1 MPNYCKININS
12 GKGCLVVMRGSI
24 LFLSFLTLFLMGE
37 ASFSAEIEG
46 LRVWPAPDKTR
57 VVFDLS
63 ETVEYKAFIVENPT
77 RVVIDFKNSRS
88 HKTLVS
94 PISKN
99 KLLRKIRS
107 AEKQDNA
114 FRVVL
119 DLRRKVKIKSFQLL
133 PANNRGH
140 RLVIDLIDPKT
151 IKQTPVTKPTIT
163 SLNQTK
169 SERNRRAI
177 PTPTFRD
184 LIVAVDA
191 GHGGKDPGATGK
203 RGTKEKDVVLSIA
216 KKLAAKI
223 NRTAGMRAVL
233 TRKSDK
239 FLALRER
246 IDVARAH
253 NADLFISIHADAFKN
268 HEVQGSSV
276 YVLSE
281 NGASSEAARW
291 LAAKE
296 NSADFIG
303 GVKWHAEEDPVLKEV
318 LIDLSQNAVL
328 DASTNIAGQVLG
340 GLKRV
345 GKVHKPNVQ
354 HAGFVVL
361 KSPDIPSIL
370 IETGFITNPSEES
383 KLLNPKQQN
392 KLVNA
397 IHSGIKRYFSEYAP
411 PGTRLAAK

>member
-1 MPNYCKININS
+1 
-12 GKGCLVVMRGSI
+12 MRGSI
-24 LFLSFLTLFLMGE
+24 LILSFLTLFCFAE
-37 ASFSAEIEG
+37 VSFSAEIEG

-63 ETVEYKAFIVENPT
+63 ETVDYKVFVVENPA

-88 HKTLVS
+88 HKQLAPT
-94 PISKN
+94 ISKN

-107 AEKQDNA
+107 SAKQDNA
-114 FRVVL
+114 LRVVL
-119 DLRRKVKIKSFQLL
+119 DLRHMVSLKSFLL
-133 PANNRGH
+133 KPENDRGH
-140 RLVIDLIDPKT
+140 RLVIDLLDSSVAGQGQQKSNP
-151 IKQTPVTKPTIT
+151 QPT
-163 SLNQTK
+163 L
-169 SERNRRAI
+169 
-177 PTPTFRD
+177 RD
-184 LIVAVDA
+184 LIIAVDA

-203 RGTKEKDVVLSIA
+203 RGTKEKDVVLAIS
-216 KKLAAKI
+216 KKLATRI
-223 NRTAGMRAVL
+223 NNTPGMKAVL

-239 FLALRER
+239 FLPLRDR
-246 IDVARAH
+246 IAVARKS

-268 HEVQGSSV
+268 HSVQGSSV

-291 LAAKE
+291 LAEKE

-303 GVKWHAEEDPVLKEV
+303 GMKLDTEDILLKEV

-328 DASTNIAGQVLG
+328 DASTNIASKVLG

-345 GKVHKPNVQ
+345 GKVHKPSVQ

-370 IETGFITNPSEES
+370 IETAFITNPSEER

-397 IHSGIKRYFSEYAP
+397 IHSGIKQYFSEYAP

>member
-1 MPNYCKININS
+1 
-12 GKGCLVVMRGSI
+12 MRGSI
-24 LFLSFLTLFLMGE
+24 LFLSFLTLFCLGE

-63 ETVEYKAFIVENPT
+63 ETVDYKAFIVKNPT

-88 HKTLVS
+88 HSQLIS
-94 PISKN
+94 PVSKN

-107 AEKQDNA
+107 AEKQNNA

-119 DLRRKVKIKSFQLL
+119 DLRHNVKIKSFLL
-133 PANNRGH
+133 VPANGRGH
-140 RLVIDLIDPKT
+140 RLVVDLLDPKALQKSQSV
-151 IKQTPVTKPTIT
+151 IAKQTPSEPDQKKTIVKPTY
-163 SLNQTK
+163 
-169 SERNRRAI
+169 
-177 PTPTFRD
+177 RD
-184 LIVAVDA
+184 LVVAVDA

-203 RGTKEKDVVLSIA
+203 RGTQEKDVVLSIA

-223 NRTAGMRAVL
+223 NSTQGMRAVL
-233 TRKSDK
+233 TRKTDK
-239 FLALRER
+239 YLALRER
-246 IDVARAH
+246 IDVARAN

-268 HEVQGSSV
+268 HKVQGSSV
-276 YVLSE
+276 YVLSQ

-291 LAAKE
+291 LAEKE

-303 GVKWHAEEDPVLKEV
+303 GVTMPTEDPVLKEV

-370 IETGFITNPSEES
+370 IETGFITNPSEER